1 MNSKFFTRTFSFIA
15 SIAIAA
21 SFACAGESYGYF
33 AKSAQ
38 SAPSKAAQFT
48 TPAQSSSVNKTAQST
63 QESAGLNE
71 SQHFPMHS
79 VMKFPQALYV
89 AHFLDSTKISIDAK
103 VQVVKATLM
112 QNTWSPMMK
121 EMGDTA
127 MVSYAE
133 LLQWSLVQSDN
144 NASDLL
150 FKFCGAPGKITRYI
164 AKLGFKDIQ
173 IGATEAEMHAD
184 LAKSDLNWCTPKGMA
199 NLFEWFYKNK
209 DKTANLKFVW
219 KTMSEVETGKDR
231 IPAAAPA
238 GATVVHKTGTGFPP
252 KDKLPPMNDAGIVIL
267 PSGQVQFI
275 AVFVPEPTAPNQ
287 LADIASKAL
296 SVLRTK

>member
-1 MNSKFFTRTFSFIA
+1 MALVIYYMTSKFFVRAFLFIA
-15 SIAIAA
+15 SIAMVA
-21 SFACAGESYGYF
+21 SFACAGESHGYF
-33 AKSAQ
+33 AKSA
-38 SAPSKAAQFT
+38 
-48 TPAQSSSVNKTAQST
+48 SVNKTAPFK
-63 QESAGLNE
+63 GLNE
-71 SQHFPMHS
+71 SVHFPMHS

-89 AHFLDSTKISIDAK
+89 AHFLDSTKIGIDAK
-103 VQVVKATLM
+103 VRVVKAELM

-150 FKFCGAPGKITRYI
+150 FKFCGSPENITRYI
-164 AKLGFKDIQ
+164 AGLGFKDIQ
-173 IGATEAEMHAD
+173 IGATEAEMHTD
-184 LAKSDLNWCTPKGMA
+184 LAKSDLNWCTPKEMA

-209 DKTANLKFVW
+209 DKTTNLKFVW
-219 KTMSEVETGKDR
+219 KTISEVETGKDR

-267 PSGQVQFI
+267 PNGQAQFI
-275 AVFVPEPTAPNQ
+275 AVFVPEPTVPNQ
-287 LADIASKAL
+287 LAEITGKAL
-296 SVLRTK
+296 SSLRSK

>member
-1 MNSKFFTRTFSFIA
+1 MTFRIFSRAFSFIA
-15 SIAIAA
+15 SIALAA
-21 SFACAGESYGYF
+21 SFACAGESHGYF
-33 AKSAQ
+33 AKFAQPAKSAQ
-38 SAPSKAAQFT
+38 SA
-48 TPAQSSSVNKTAQST
+48 SVNKIAQST
-63 QESAGLNE
+63 QKSAGLNE
-71 SQHFPMHS
+71 SVHYPMHS

-89 AHFLDSTKISIDAK
+89 AHFLDSAKIDINAK

-150 FKFCGAPGKITRYI
+150 FKFCGAPEKITRYI

-173 IGATEAEMHAD
+173 IGATESEMHTD
-184 LAKSDLNWCTPKGMA
+184 LAKSDLNWCTPKEMA

-209 DKTANLKFVW
+209 DKTANLKLIW

-231 IPAAAPA
+231 IPASAPT

-252 KDKLPPMNDAGIVIL
+252 KDKLPPMNDAGIIIL
-267 PSGQVQFI
+267 PNGQVQFI

-287 LADIASKAL
+287 FAEVVRKTL
-296 SVLRTK
+296 SDLCTK